1 MSEVEALEIITN
13 ETRVKKIEKNQ
24 QSIIEQWDNSR
35 SQICLWSECSEEKGD
50 TYLKKNNGWKFPNVF
65 FLKTIIR

>member
-35 SQICLWSECSEEKGD
+35 SQICL
-50 TYLKKNNGWKFPNVF
+50 
-65 FLKTIIR
+65 